1 MQAFLLELLLYSGQY
16 GTFYLLANCVNL
28 GTVATFSE
36 WSHAALLAALGAQ
49 CFLQSRHGG
58 KPLPR
63 LLLSL
68 LVPSAYF
75 AAEWIEN
82 PSGLSNMGHAFFWL
96 FSLSTAAVHAFALRR
111 ATPPAKLFAEW
122 FVSLANVSVFV
133 FTYFYFDL
141 VREYGI
147 DGISGRALEAK
158 LRVSEF
164 PAGFAEFLE
173 DPVHAYFLAG
183 SLLLGVSTAFAR
195 ARILSLQNRISEL
208 LASYVDS
215 DIRDR
220 LLAGKTIRSEKK
232 TAAVMFSDI
241 RGFTTLSETADPEEL
256 VRFLDAYFGLWSS
269 LVRKNGGWVDKFIGD
284 AVMAVFD
291 KGDDGEKAV
300 SALRCATEVLDS
312 LDPLRTGIFK
322 DGRIGIGIH
331 FGTVVMGNVGSDL
344 RRDYTVIG
352 DVVNTASRL
361 EGSCK
366 EHGASLI
373 ASGEIVELA
382 GSRFPL
388 PYLGELEIRG
398 KARTVR
404 AYGK

>member
-1 MQAFLLELLLYSGQY
+1 MHALALWRK
-16 GTFYLLANCVNL
+16 TF
-28 GTVATFSE
+28 
-36 WSHAALLAALGAQ
+36 
-49 CFLQSRHGG
+49 R
-58 KPLPR
+58 
-63 LLLSL
+63 
-68 LVPSAYF
+68 
-75 AAEWIEN
+75 
-82 PSGLSNMGHAFFWL
+82 
-96 FSLSTAAVHAFALRR
+96 
-111 ATPPAKLFAEW
+111 AKLFAEW
-122 FVSLANVSVFV
+122 FVSVANVSVFV

-147 DGISGRALEAK
+147 DGITGAALVEK
-158 LRVSEF
+158 LRISEF
-164 PAGFAEFLE
+164 PEGFVEFLE

-183 SLLLGVSTAFAR
+183 SLLLGVSMAFAR
-195 ARILSLQNRISEL
+195 GRILSLQDRISEL

-241 RGFTTLSETADPEEL
+241 RGFTTLSEAVDPNEL
-256 VRFLDAYFGLWSS
+256 VRFLNAYFALWSAA
-269 LVRKNGGWVDKFIGD
+269 VRKNGGWVDKFIGD

-291 KGDDGEKAV
+291 KGDDGEKA
-300 SALRCATEVLDS
+300 SAVLRCATEVLAT
-312 LDPLRTGIFK
+312 LDPLRTGVFS

-331 FGTVVMGNVGSDL
+331 IGTVVMGNVGSDL

-361 EGSCK
+361 EGLCK

-373 ASGEIVELA
+373 ASGEIVALA
-382 GSRFPL
+382 GSEFPL
-388 PYLGELEIRG
+388 AYLGEVEIRG
-398 KARTVR
+398 RTNKIR